1 MDDDHDHHD
10 HEHDH
15 DHDYIDHHVDDY
27 DDCEVIMQNS
37 SDRNHLGGGGI
48 IGASLTHTSS
58 NPYKL
63 KMYLSRENTYI
74 CRVVILRQSYNSWSG
89 APGLPGLPGLPDD

>member
-1 MDDDHDHHD
+1 MEPLDDDHDHHD
-10 HEHDH
+10 HEHDHHDHEHDHHEHEHDH

-48 IGASLTHTSS
+48 IGSSLTHT
-58 NPYKL
+58 
-63 KMYLSRENTYI
+63 
-74 CRVVILRQSYNSWSG
+74 
-89 APGLPGLPGLPDD
+89 

>member
-15 DHDYIDHHVDDY
+15 DHDYIDHHVDD
-27 DDCEVIMQNS
+27 CEVIMQNS

-48 IGASLTHTSS
+48 IGASQIHTSS

-74 CRVVILRQSYNSWSG
+74 CRVVILH
-89 APGLPGLPGLPDD
+89 